1 MMMFDGASEHG
12 KSFKQ
17 MMQEFELIRVK
28 VFIRQE
34 KSQDILENLEKIKS
48 TLLESL
54 EFKKIQSRVEIEKA
68 EMKKSNLIKRLVLLE
83 KTKDT
88 VAQDQIIKEL
98 EEYSRIRRYRDAQLV
113 KITKEI
119 ADINLTENQ
128 YKDKMERKDKEQFR
142 NDGSPICN

>member
-34 KSQDILENLEKIKS
+34 KSEDILANLEKIKS

-83 KTKDT
+83 KAKDT

-142 NDGSPICN
+142 NDDSPICN